1 MQISNP
7 ARLRRGVAVVMFL
20 LAAPSVQAA
29 NWLMLQGT
37 EAPNATAETVLWGF
51 LQPQYSLTDG
61 TRLDATTP
69 FGGQLAVFNTIA
81 PDLKTESQFQIQ
93 RARIGVRGQ
102 NFLLNSK
109 VNYFILG
116 EFGNNG
122 ITTGDGGGARLT
134 DASVTLN
141 YIPGVRV
148 RTGLFKYPGSE
159 EGYQAIHVFDY
170 INFTNVTDSLLL
182 ERFFDRDGTPG
193 CTVLLGG
200 TAATCAN
207 NQNGPVGA
215 FRDIGVQLFD
225 AFTFGQFEL
234 SYAFMLGNGNG
245 INRGDNDGDKD
256 KYYYLSGEWVLG
268 GEGPRREGLKCYVW
282 NQDGSRKIVTGGTG
296 TQGFG
301 GTGTAGVASKF
312 DRSRIGTGL
321 TFRKSIFRAGAEY
334 IKADGMIFDG
344 TDGGAVPGALN
355 NIVGPGSAYATF
367 NIAPVDKADGYYVDF
382 GIDVM
387 PGRLELD
394 IRYDSLN
401 RRTNAPAFERKFD
414 TLTLGA
420 QWFFDRKNR
429 VTLNYEFR
437 DAEAPGLPAT
447 DVANKVLNAIDN
459 RISLQLT
466 SIF

>member
-1 MQISNP
+1 MQISNST
-7 ARLRRGVAVVMFL
+7 RLRFCAAVAMFL
-20 LAAPSVQAA
+20 LTVPSVQAA
-29 NWLMLQGT
+29 NWLILQGT

-51 LQPQYSLTDG
+51 LQPLYSLTDG
-61 TRLDATTP
+61 TRLEASTP
-69 FGGQLAVFNTIA
+69 FGGQPAVFNTIA

-102 NFLLNSK
+102 NFALNSK
-109 VNYFILG
+109 INYFVLG

-122 ITTGDGGGARLT
+122 VTVGAAARLT

-141 YIPGVRV
+141 YIPGVRI

-182 ERFFDRDGTPG
+182 ERFFDRDGAPPCG
-193 CTVLLGG
+193 VALG
-200 TAATCAN
+200 AAACAN

-245 INRGDNDGDKD
+245 INRGDNDGAQD
-256 KYYYLSGEWVLG
+256 KYYYLSSEWVLG
-268 GEGPRREGLKCYVW
+268 GEGPRREGLKFYVW
-282 NQDGSRKIVTGGTG
+282 MQDGSRTIVTGGTG
-296 TQGFG
+296 IQ
-301 GTGTAGVASKF
+301 ANGVANKF
-312 DRSRIGTGL
+312 DRTRTGTGL

-355 NIVGPGSAYATF
+355 NAGAAFATF

-382 GIDVM
+382 GIEAI
-387 PGRLELD
+387 PGRLEFD
-394 IRYDSLN
+394 IRYDKLN
-401 RRTNAPAFERKFD
+401 RRTNAATFERKFD
-414 TLTLGA
+414 TTTLGA

-429 VTLNYEFR
+429 VTLNYEIR
-437 DAEAPGLPAT
+437 NAEAPGLPDT
-447 DVANKVLNAIDN
+447 DNANKVLAGTDN

>member
-1 MQISNP
+1 MNFYAKRV
-7 ARLRRGVAVVMFL
+7 ARTAVY
-20 LAAPSVQAA
+20 AAVLCGSITTAQAA
-29 NWLMLQGT
+29 NWIMLQGT
-37 EAPNATAETVLWGF
+37 EKPNAAGTAELWGF
-51 LQPQYSLTDG
+51 IQPQYTQTDG
-61 TRLDATTP
+61 TVLEASTP
-69 FGGQLAVFNTIA
+69 FGGKPAVFNTIL
-81 PDLKTESQFQIQ
+81 PDQKTESQFQIQ

-102 NFLLNSK
+102 NFPLNSK

-122 ITTGDGGGARLT
+122 ITAGGGGGARLT
-134 DASVTLN
+134 DASVTLS
-141 YIPGVRV
+141 YIPGVRI
-148 RTGLFKYPGSE
+148 RGGLFKYPGSE

-182 ERFFDRDGTPG
+182 ERFFDRDGIPA
-193 CTVLLGG
+193 CTVGAGG
-200 TAATCAN
+200 TASTCAN
-207 NQNGPVGA
+207 NPNGPVGA

-256 KYYYLSGEWVLG
+256 KYYYLSGEWVFA
-268 GEGPRREGLKCYVW
+268 GEGPRREGLKFYAW
-282 NQDGSRKIVTGGTG
+282 TQDGSRKIVTGGTG
-296 TQGFG
+296 VQ
-301 GTGTAGVASKF
+301 ANGVAGKF
-312 DRSRIGTGL
+312 DRTRTGTGL
-321 TFRKSIFRAGAEY
+321 IFRKSIFRAGAEY

-344 TDGGAVPGALN
+344 TDGGAVPGTPN
-355 NIVGPGSAYATF
+355 NAGNAFATF

-382 GIDVM
+382 GVQVI

-394 IRYDSLN
+394 LRYDVLN
-401 RRTNAPAFERKFD
+401 RRTDTASNERRFD
-414 TLTLGA
+414 TTTFGA

-437 DAEAPGLPAT
+437 NAEAPGLP
-447 DVANKVLNAIDN
+447 DSDNANKVLNGLDD

>member
-1 MQISNP
+1 
-7 ARLRRGVAVVMFL
+7 
-20 LAAPSVQAA
+20 
-29 NWLMLQGT
+29 
-37 EAPNATAETVLWGF
+37 
-51 LQPQYSLTDG
+51 
-61 TRLDATTP
+61 
-69 FGGQLAVFNTIA
+69 
-81 PDLKTESQFQIQ
+81 
-93 RARIGVRGQ
+93 
-102 NFLLNSK
+102 
-109 VNYFILG
+109 
-116 EFGNNG
+116 
-122 ITTGDGGGARLT
+122 
-134 DASVTLN
+134 
-141 YIPGVRV
+141 
-148 RTGLFKYPGSE
+148 
-159 EGYQAIHVFDY
+159 
-170 INFTNVTDSLLL
+170 
-182 ERFFDRDGTPG
+182 
-193 CTVLLGG
+193 
-200 TAATCAN
+200 
-207 NQNGPVGA
+207 VGA

-268 GEGPRREGLKCYVW
+268 GEGPRREGLKFYVW

-296 TQGFG
+296 IQ
-301 GTGTAGVASKF
+301 ANGVASKF

-355 NIVGPGSAYATF
+355 NAGTAYATF

-387 PGRLELD
+387 PGQLELD

-401 RRTNAPAFERKFD
+401 RRTNAAAFERKFD